1 MIRYVPE
8 FEKRWNRFARPVN
21 TSWRVDETYIKVR
34 GKWHFLY
41 RAVDKHGKTV
51 DFLLRPDRG
60 IAAAQAFF
68 RKALSTCLPRWPRKI
83 TLDGLKQSHLALRLL
98 RRENPKWK
106 YVRVRC
112 SQYLNNLLGAPGK
125 VWRFQRVK
133 IPHRQGASHPTG
145 NRALGLWR

>member
-1 MIRYVPE
+1 MVSQGRGW
-8 FEKRWNRFARPVN
+8 FRC
-21 TSWRVDETYIKVR
+21 IK
-34 GKWHFLY
+34 GHFLY
-41 RAVDKHGKTV
+41 RAVDKYGKTV
-51 DFLLRPDRG
+51 DFLFRTDRG

-83 TLDGLKQSHLALRLL
+83 TLDGHQQSHLALRYL
-98 RRENPKWK
+98 RRGDPRWK
-106 YVRVRC
+106 FVQVRC
-112 SQYLNNLLGAPGK
+112 SQYLNNLIGAPGK